1 MWHYVLE
8 RFRFQS
14 VCGVFGL
21 ATKTRRSMVV
31 EHCSHTERV
40 GFLWRDIL
48 MLLEQ
53 HQYSAWSMSESVV
66 EFLLVIIVVM
76 FRKSA

>member
-1 MWHYVLE
+1 
-8 RFRFQS
+8 
-14 VCGVFGL
+14 
-21 ATKTRRSMVV
+21 MVV
-31 EHCSHTERV
+31 EHCSHAERV